1 MQTYN
6 MEDRNI
12 IATHHARQC
21 YIPDYCLRNCVF
33 KKAKGALHRE
43 KCDFQICIVLT
54 DLPSFLSKLMA
65 FAWCIKAWCFRKSKL
80 WPGTK
85 LVCCFYFLFCL
96 KLNQVT
102 EIILLSI
109 LVNDLSSSLQEYHEK
124 WNQMMQ
130 NSDTKLDKWVFSTR
144 SELCFMGFF

>member
-6 MEDRNI
+6 MEDRNT

-33 KKAKGALHRE
+33 KKAEGALHRE

-65 FAWCIKAWCFRKSKL
+65 FAWCIKA
-80 WPGTK
+80 
-85 LVCCFYFLFCL
+85 
-96 KLNQVT
+96 
-102 EIILLSI
+102 
-109 LVNDLSSSLQEYHEK
+109 
-124 WNQMMQ
+124 
-130 NSDTKLDKWVFSTR
+130 
-144 SELCFMGFF
+144 